1 MKQRDAKKLQ
11 KMVKTIDMLSAEVDL
26 LSDSLVTFEKQLNK
40 FKAVFDAR
48 VQFDR
53 QVIDFV
59 ESKKVQDLV
68 RIELDKWQPVR
79 MKK

>member
-1 MKQRDAKKLQ
+1 MKQRDAKKLR
-11 KMVKTIDMLSAEVDL
+11 KMVKTIDMLSAEIEM
-26 LSDSLVTFEKQLNK
+26 LSDSLVTFERRLDK

-53 QVIDFV
+53 QVIDFM
-59 ESKKVQDLV
+59 ESKKVQELV